1 MMDLFEYSAGIAKR
15 EAGLNLV
22 SAHNSDYLAKARST
36 AEYIARTQGEVSI
49 NEVRRVLGAPPPSV
63 NPNVLGAVF
72 RGKHWRKVGHTQ
84 TTHAEGHAR
93 TVGVYVYVTD
103 QGGLA

>member
-1 MMDLFEYSAGIAKR
+1 MMDLFEYSAGRAKK
-15 EAGLNLV
+15 EAGLDLV
-22 SAHNSDYLAKARST
+22 SSNNPEYLAKARST
-36 AEYIARTQGEVSI
+36 AEYIAQTRGEVSI
-49 NEVRRVLGAPPPSV
+49 NDVRRYLGDPPSGI

-84 TTHAEGHAR
+84 TTHAAGHAR